1 MKKTYVIPDRLMDVS
16 LWDISVAEFNS
27 DPISVDEMDVDGLAL
42 LIETV
47 ADAADIERIEPGHP
61 DFAVSTAELGLDYPD
76 MPLRGIYIL
85 RDARGEVTCK
95 LVLEIDN
102 PHCD

>member
-1 MKKTYVIPDRLMDVS
+1 MKKTYVIPDNLKDVS
-16 LWDISVAEFNS
+16 PGDISVAEFNS
-27 DPISVDEMDVDGLAL
+27 DPFPVDEMDADGLAL

-61 DFAVSTAELGLDYPD
+61 DFEVSTAELGLDYPD

-85 RDARGEVTCK
+85 RDARGAVTCK